1 MTTGLYDYAR
11 LDASGEANRAI
22 FRMEARAVE
31 PASEAL
37 FEALVAPIVDG
48 WPAEAAVLEL
58 GAGTGALARRVAQ
71 RHPTARVQVTDLSQ
85 EMVAAAARYAEDHPA
100 RARLTFAA
108 GAAEEALG
116 DAENRWDAVLSSVM
130 IPYLQD
136 AAIEALVA
144 RIAKALKPGGTALFL
159 EQDLA
164 TDALFHPDLALVAK
178 VLGKEGRVVG
188 NTHGLGLR
196 GALRRA
202 GLAVEPTTSHLW
214 STTTFG
220 PYLRDLFGRSVA
232 EGMKSGRLTADEA
245 QRFLGGLAQVDA
257 AGDFHYGLVY
267 HRILAKR
274 V

>member
-22 FRMEARAVE
+22 FRMEARAID

-37 FEALVAPIVDG
+37 FEALVAPLVDA
-48 WPAEAAVLEL
+48 WPGDAAVLEV

-71 RHPTARVQVTDLSQ
+71 RHATARVHATDLSQ
-85 EMVAAAARYAEDHPA
+85 EMVAAAARYAEDHPGKT
-100 RARLTFAA
+100 RLTFAA
-108 GAAEEALG
+108 GAAEDALG

-136 AAIEALVA
+136 TAIDSLAKRLGAALRTGGVA
-144 RIAKALKPGGTALFL
+144 VFL

-164 TDALFHPDLALVAK
+164 TDSLFHPDPALASK
-178 VLGKEGRVVG
+178 VLGKEARTVGR
-188 NTHGLGLR
+188 NHGLGLR
-196 GALRRA
+196 AALRRA
-202 GLAVEPTTSHLW
+202 GLAVEPTVSHLW
-214 STTTFG
+214 STTSFG

-232 EGMKSGRLTADEA
+232 EGMKAGRLTADEA
-245 QRFLGGLAQVDA
+245 QRFLGGLAHADA
-257 AGDFHYGLVY
+257 AGDFYYGLVY
-267 HRILAKR
+267 HRILAIK